1 MRTSRR
7 VTRRSF
13 LSSVTAGITAGSATL
28 FVTGPARAQGRT
40 YTGVTDSDT
49 GTNADA
55 PGYGRGTRNQYTD
68 QDTGPNADAQFHG
81 RGPAAQREGGPS
93 GNGNYGA
100 ATNCTDTD
108 RGSQADPAGRGR
120 CGQPRN
126 RTPTSTR
133 HCSDSDTGANYDES
147 GYGRH
152 C

>member
-13 LSSVTAGITAGSATL
+13 LSSVTAGIIAGGSAITL
-28 FVTGPARAQGRT
+28 VAGPARAQGRT

-49 GTNADA
+49 GTGADS
-55 PGYGRGTRNQYTD
+55 PGYGRGNRNQYTD
-68 QDTGPNADAQFHG
+68 QDTGPNADPQFHG
-81 RGPAAQREGGPS
+81 RGPAGQREGGPS
-93 GNGNYGA
+93 GNYGA

-126 RTPTSTR
+126 RTPENHR
-133 HCSDSDTGANYDES
+133 VCSDSDRGENYDAA